1 MKTRHKTPDVR
12 LKKKKR
18 RTMRSKHRIFFIGIA
33 GPSGC
38 GKTFFA
44 NLLRERLI
52 SSKISAS
59 SIKLISCDNYY
70 KTFYNSDGT
79 TRQEVS
85 KNVYEKTPDYLKYN
99 WDRPDAVDLPLLEK
113 HLISLKNGDD
123 IAIPE
128 FDFVSSVQTT
138 NQKNVVR
145 ASKLKI
151 VIVEGLFTLYL
162 ESLRNLFDLRLY
174 IDADHEVCLVQRLIR
189 DFEKRNADYDQTV
202 HKYIDNVKPAICAY
216 IEPTRVHANFT
227 IHNLYK
233 SDYKNSMSMICEYIM
248 FKVSK

>member
-1 MKTRHKTPDVR
+1 MKTRHIR
-12 LKKKKR
+12 LKRKQKNR
-18 RTMRSKHRIFFIGIA
+18 RTMRSKPRVFIIGVA

-44 NLLRERLI
+44 NLLKERLI
-52 SSKISAS
+52 SNKIPSSAV
-59 SIKLISCDNYY
+59 KMISCDNYY

-79 TRQEVS
+79 TRKQVS
-85 KNVYEKTPDYLKYN
+85 KNEYEKTPDYLKYN
-99 WDRPDAVDLPLLEK
+99 WDHPDAVDLPLLEK
-113 HLISLKNGDD
+113 HLISLKNGED
-123 IAIPE
+123 IVIPE
-128 FDFVSSVQTT
+128 FDYLTSVQTT
-138 NQKNVVR
+138 NPKNLTR

-151 VIVEGLFTLYL
+151 IIVEGLFTLYL
-162 ESLRNLFDLRLY
+162 ESLRNIFDLRLY

-189 DFEKRNADYDQTV
+189 DFEKRDADYDRTV
-202 HKYIDNVKPAICAY
+202 HQYIDNVKPATCAY

>member
-1 MKTRHKTPDVR
+1 
-12 LKKKKR
+12 
-18 RTMRSKHRIFFIGIA
+18 MRSKDRIFFIGIA

-44 NLLRERLI
+44 NLLRERLV
-52 SSKISAS
+52 SSKIPAS
-59 SIKLISCDNYY
+59 SVKLISCDNYY

-79 TRQEVS
+79 TRKLVS
-85 KNVYEKTPDYLKYN
+85 KNTYEQTPDYLKYN
-99 WDRPDAVDLPLLEK
+99 WDRPDAVDLPLLENN
-113 HLISLKNGDD
+113 LASLKKGED
-123 IAIPE
+123 IVIPE
-128 FDFVSSVQTT
+128 FDFMSSVQTI
-138 NQKNVVR
+138 NPKNVIR

-174 IDADHEVCLVQRLIR
+174 IDAAHEVCLVQRLIR
-189 DFEKRNADYDQTV
+189 DFEKRDADYDRTIHQ
-202 HKYIDNVKPAICAY
+202 YIDNVKPATCAY

-233 SDYKNSMSMICEYIM
+233 SDYKNSMSMICEYIG
-248 FKVSK
+248 FKV